1 MGKYLT
7 NKRNVGIGFLLILF
21 PIVLFFLWKSELFNK
36 MAFSFSVSKEAK
48 FWAEIESKTKD
59 HILNLNIFKIDPGY
73 DRDILVIDSLGNI
86 LFQFGNR
93 FSFFNDS
100 LGKINKPTFIETRQG
115 LFLCNPLSL
124 NHSDRNKVLG
134 ISCIYYSFSNENDI
148 FKDGPSDSFRYL
160 GEIKASI
167 ASQAGS
173 IYILKE
179 GYHNGCYV
187 IFKNPFK
194 GKEVI
199 LVLFSLFFLCGLFL
213 LVKSVLNDIYN
224 NNEII
229 FWNLLLWFFII
240 INHLIY
246 YFFESKEI
254 EFGNQYILFFQF
266 FNLSYYELLTHLLIV
281 SLVALL
287 YYKSGIYYRQK
298 FTFQSTFSLINI
310 YLLLLFLVNF
320 FWDFV
325 SNYDF
330 IRHLSYYTTG
340 KFVFLNHLLISLIII
355 SILVISIIIYFQ
367 ILDNAIYKKIFL
379 LVLLLITWLVIKNE
393 LILLSI
399 SLIILLVFL
408 FVIFKKLDIFKSY
421 KGKINLPVL
430 LIIGLGATIF
440 ASMVIFSSLQN
451 NEKHRRFLLLSRLES
466 IETGDPML
474 VNNFYEVS
482 RKLQVDTTVLKALQE
497 GRISEAD
504 SLITNTYFSGAWK
517 QFSLS
522 LTYCTPED
530 KIRINPSMVEYNCYN
545 YFQSISGLSQKDF
558 DKGVFFVPIEQG
570 NNVKGYLGFIGL
582 KEGDNKSK
590 PAGIFIEFS
599 YSNFSPSFCF
609 ADIFYIKGIW
619 NTSETIG
626 YSFARYQKGQLIS
639 HSGPAWFPQRLS
651 ALYNFRKNMDEFTRN
666 QTQYTYLAN
675 EETQTALIIARS
687 ENALVKFI
695 GISSV
700 MLFLTIAIGLVFY
713 ILVIYDLQHI
723 RELVMLLRVRL
734 QLGILGIVFLVLIVM
749 SLILNDF
756 YVSSLTQWTQ
766 RDIRDK
772 VHSLSLEMN
781 SKLQHNASVFSDRNL
796 LLQWLLKLS
805 NIYFLDIIYYNSEGQ
820 MQITTI
826 PQAANKTYF
835 NGRLHHTAFQKI
847 ISEGLPYYL
856 QEEKLGKFTY
866 YAVYFP
872 VRNGNNFYG
881 VACTPVVAGKPE
893 LDNEYRF
900 YTSMMAGLILVIL
913 LVALGFAFLLSG
925 LVVKPLKKLSENISR
940 LKIGM
945 RNEKIEVR
953 RQDEIGQLSQMYN
966 QLVDELESAI
976 LELRM
981 KERELAWKDVA
992 RQIAHEIK
1000 NPLTPIKLQI
1010 QFLES
1015 SFNPADERW
1024 RERFSAFTRTLLE
1037 KIEELNRLAN
1047 TFSELAQW
1055 PASNPEWS
1063 NLGSLVRNNASLALA
1078 GFGGKTQI
1086 EIPEEPILIKM
1097 DKYQM
1102 GRVIENLV
1110 KNARQAIPNETNG
1123 IIKIKLETCPDKVI
1137 IIIQDNGVGID
1148 PAQKERVFMPNFTT
1162 KSFGM
1167 GLGLY
1172 ISRNI
1177 ILSHG
1182 GEIDFAT
1189 EPGVGTT
1196 FTVRLPKA

>member
-1 MGKYLT
+1 M
-7 NKRNVGIGFLLILF
+7 V
-21 PIVLFFLWKSELFNK
+21 
-36 MAFSFSVSKEAK
+36 
-48 FWAEIESKTKD
+48 
-59 HILNLNIFKIDPGY
+59 
-73 DRDILVIDSLGNI
+73 
-86 LFQFGNR
+86 
-93 FSFFNDS
+93 
-100 LGKINKPTFIETRQG
+100 
-115 LFLCNPLSL
+115 
-124 NHSDRNKVLG
+124 
-134 ISCIYYSFSNENDI
+134 
-148 FKDGPSDSFRYL
+148 
-160 GEIKASI
+160 
-167 ASQAGS
+167 
-173 IYILKE
+173 
-179 GYHNGCYV
+179 
-187 IFKNPFK
+187 
-194 GKEVI
+194 
-199 LVLFSLFFLCGLFL
+199 
-213 LVKSVLNDIYN
+213 
-224 NNEII
+224 
-229 FWNLLLWFFII
+229 
-240 INHLIY
+240 
-246 YFFESKEI
+246 
-254 EFGNQYILFFQF
+254 
-266 FNLSYYELLTHLLIV
+266 
-281 SLVALL
+281 
-287 YYKSGIYYRQK
+287 
-298 FTFQSTFSLINI
+298 
-310 YLLLLFLVNF
+310 
-320 FWDFV
+320 
-325 SNYDF
+325 
-330 IRHLSYYTTG
+330 
-340 KFVFLNHLLISLIII
+340 
-355 SILVISIIIYFQ
+355 
-367 ILDNAIYKKIFL
+367 
-379 LVLLLITWLVIKNE
+379 
-393 LILLSI
+393 I
-399 SLIILLVFL
+399 SLIILLVIL
-408 FVIFKKLDIFKSY
+408 LVIFKKLDILKSY
-421 KGKINLPVL
+421 EGKINLSVIL
-430 LIIGLGATIF
+430 MVGMGASIF

-474 VNNFYEVS
+474 VNNFYEVA
-482 RKLQVDTTVLKALQE
+482 RKLQVDTTVQKALQE
-497 GRISEAD
+497 DKISEAD
-504 SLITNTYFSGAWK
+504 SLITNTYFSGVWK

-522 LTYCTPED
+522 LTYCTPGD

-545 YFQSISGLSQKDF
+545 YFQSLSGLSQKDF

-582 KEGDNKSK
+582 KEADNVNQ

-609 ADIFYIKGIW
+609 ADIFYSKGIW
-619 NTSETIG
+619 NTSETMG

-651 ALYNFRKNMDEFTRN
+651 ALYDFRKNMDEFTRN

-695 GISSV
+695 GIYSV

-713 ILVIYDLQHI
+713 LLVIYDLQYI

-796 LLQWLLKLS
+796 LSQWLLKLS

-1024 RERFSAFTRTLLE
+1024 RERFSGFTRTLLE

-1055 PASNPEWS
+1055 PASNPEW
-1063 NLGSLVRNNASLALA
+1063 NDLGSVVRNNASLALA

-1110 KNARQAIPNETNG
+1110 KNARQAIPNEKTG
-1123 IIKIKLETCPDKVI
+1123 IIKIKLETRPDEVI

-1196 FTVRLPKA
+1196 FTVRLPIA